1 MSGIIWL
8 LAAATSVVHVGAVL
22 YVEPEQVHLS
32 YGALPT
38 QMLVTWTTFDPTNDS
53 LVEFGK
59 DGLDMQARGHSTKFY
74 DGGSE
79 RRLIYIHRVLLED
92 LTPGEFYVYHCGST
106 MGWSATFWFRA
117 KNASALWSPRL
128 AVFGDMGNVNAQ
140 SLPFLQEEAQKAT
153 IDAALHVGD
162 FAYNMDSDNARV
174 GDEFMRQIEPVAAY
188 VPYMTCVGNHEN
200 AYNFSNY
207 VNRFSMVDR
216 SGRVNNHFFSFD
228 IGPAHIISL
237 STEFY
242 FFVEY
247 GFLQIK
253 RQYEWLEQDLK
264 EATRP
269 ERRRER
275 PWIITMGHRPMYCS
289 NNDRDDC
296 TMNESIVR
304 KGIPLVHLYGLEDLF
319 HKYGVDLE
327 FWAHEHSYERLWPVY
342 DRQVYNGSVEEPYKN
357 PGAPVHI
364 ITGSAGCQEKLD
376 PFVKNPAEW
385 SAARFSDY
393 GYTVMTLHNGTHL
406 SLQQFSVENGLQ
418 LLDEITVIKESHGAY
433 PSRKASK

>member
-1 MSGIIWL
+1 MARIIWL
-8 LAAATSVVHVGAVL
+8 FAVATMSVVDGGPVL

-53 LVEFGK
+53 VVEFGE
-59 DGLDMQARGHSTKFY
+59 DGLDRQATGQSTKFY

-92 LTPGEFYVYHCGST
+92 LTPGAFYVYHCGSR

-117 KNASALWSPRL
+117 KNASARWSPRL

-140 SLPFLQEEAQKAT
+140 SLPFLQEEAQKGT
-153 IDAALHVGD
+153 IHAALHVGD

-207 VNRFSMVDR
+207 VNRFSMVDHT
-216 SGRVNNHFFSFD
+216 GRVNNHFFSFD

-253 RQYEWLEQDLK
+253 NQYEWLEQDLK
-264 EATRP
+264 
-269 ERRRER
+269 
-275 PWIITMGHRPMYCS
+275 
-289 NNDRDDC
+289 
-296 TMNESIVR
+296 VR

-319 HKYGVDLE
+319 YKYGVDLE

-342 DRQVYNGSVEEPYKN
+342 NRQVYNGSAEKPYTN
-357 PGAPVHI
+357 PRAPVHI

-376 PFVKNPAEW
+376 PFVRNPADW

-418 LLDEITVIKESHGAY
+418 LLDEITIVKENHGAY
-433 PSRKASK
+433 PTFHRGATE

>member
-1 MSGIIWL
+1 MFKMAGIIWL
-8 LAAATSVVHVGAVL
+8 FAVATMSVVDGGPVL

-53 LVEFGK
+53 VVEFGE
-59 DGLDMQARGHSTKFY
+59 DGLDRQATGQSTKFY

-92 LTPGEFYVYHCGST
+92 LTPGAFYVYHCGSR

-117 KNASALWSPRL
+117 KNASARWSPRL

-140 SLPFLQEEAQKAT
+140 SLPFLQEEAQKGT
-153 IDAALHVGD
+153 IHAALHVGD

-207 VNRFSMVDR
+207 VNRFSMVDHT
-216 SGRVNNHFFSFD
+216 GRVNNHFFSFD

-253 RQYEWLEQDLK
+253 NQYEWLEQDLK
-264 EATRP
+264 
-269 ERRRER
+269 
-275 PWIITMGHRPMYCS
+275 
-289 NNDRDDC
+289 
-296 TMNESIVR
+296 VR

-319 HKYGVDLE
+319 YKYGVDLE

-342 DRQVYNGSVEEPYKN
+342 NRQVYNGSAEKPYTN
-357 PGAPVHI
+357 PRAPVHI

-376 PFVKNPAEW
+376 PFVRNPADW

-418 LLDEITVIKESHGAY
+418 LLDEITIVKENHGAY
-433 PSRKASK
+433 PTFHRGTTE

>member
-1 MSGIIWL
+1 MARIIWL
-8 LAAATSVVHVGAVL
+8 FAVATMSVVDGGPVL

-53 LVEFGK
+53 VVEFGE
-59 DGLDMQARGHSTKFY
+59 DGLDRQATGQSTKFY

-92 LTPGEFYVYHCGST
+92 LTPGAFYVYHCGSR

-117 KNASALWSPRL
+117 KNASARWSPRL

-140 SLPFLQEEAQKAT
+140 SLPFLQEEAQKGT
-153 IDAALHVGD
+153 IHAALHVGD

-200 AYNFSNY
+200 AY
-207 VNRFSMVDR
+207 
-216 SGRVNNHFFSFD
+216 FD

-253 RQYEWLEQDLK
+253 NQYEWLEQDLK
-264 EATRP
+264 
-269 ERRRER
+269 
-275 PWIITMGHRPMYCS
+275 
-289 NNDRDDC
+289 
-296 TMNESIVR
+296 VR

-319 HKYGVDLE
+319 YKYGVDLE

-342 DRQVYNGSVEEPYKN
+342 NRQVYNGSAEKPYTN
-357 PGAPVHI
+357 PRAPVHI

-376 PFVKNPAEW
+376 PFVRNPADW

-418 LLDEITVIKESHGAY
+418 LLDEITIVKENHGAY
-433 PSRKASK
+433 PTFHRGATE